1 MRALAIL
8 KQACP
13 EAFKT
18 DGEPV
23 DPFRFFSIVDPGSM
37 LELIQ
42 IAETRITGEE
52 VAALHQVIG
61 QLSDYIRTASPT
73 PEAWSYRET
82 VKSNLPFLTICLM
95 VSGARLAAMFFI
107 ATGGNI

>member
-1 MRALAIL
+1 
-8 KQACP
+8 
-13 EAFKT
+13 
-18 DGEPV
+18 
-23 DPFRFFSIVDPGSM
+23 M

-73 PEAWSYRET
+73 PEA
-82 VKSNLPFLTICLM
+82 
-95 VSGARLAAMFFI
+95 
-107 ATGGNI
+107 